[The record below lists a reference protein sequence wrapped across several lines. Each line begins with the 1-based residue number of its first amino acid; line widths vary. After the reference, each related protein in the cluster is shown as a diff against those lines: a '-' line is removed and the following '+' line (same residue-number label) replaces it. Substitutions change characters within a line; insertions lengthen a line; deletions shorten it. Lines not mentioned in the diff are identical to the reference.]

1 MITESTAR
9 AYSPGPPDAAQVV
22 EPEPVLRVT
31 ELVHRY
37 GDRTVLDGLGFDV
50 PRGQVF
56 GLLGPNGAGKTTAFH
71 VLTGLLA
78 PVSGKV
84 VLAGREV
91 RPGDR
96 ALRRRMGVVF
106 QGASLDPKLTAT
118 ENLRLAAELHGIR
131 GAEAQRR
138 IDRVLAFADLEKR
151 ASEPVERFSG
161 GMRRRIE
168 IARALLHSPDLL
180 VLDEPTSGL
189 DQVSFDRTWARLH
202 ELCETE
208 GLTVLVT
215 THRPEEAERC
225 HRLGVLH
232 GGRLVAVATPERLRE
247 QVSGDVVLLTGD
259 APEEL
264 AKEVSMRFGGHVTVS
279 DGVVSVERERGH
291 ELIPRLVEA
300 FPEGR
305 IRTVSL
311 RRPTLG
317 DAFLKLTGAA
327 LHAARSGVAVEGE

>member
-9 AYSPGPPDAAQVV
+9 AYPLPPTDVV
-22 EPEPVLRVT
+22 PVEEPEPVLQVSG
-31 ELVHRY
+31 LVHRY
-37 GDRTVLDGLGFDV
+37 GDRTVLDGLEFEV
-50 PRGQVF
+50 PRGQIF

-71 VLTGLLA
+71 VLTGLLS
-78 PVSGKV
+78 PVSGT
-84 VLAGREV
+84 VLLARKPI

-96 ALRRRMGVVF
+96 ELRRRMGVVF

-118 ENLRLAAELHGIR
+118 ENLRLAAQLHGIR
-131 GAEAQRR
+131 GAAAEERVR
-138 IDRVLAFADLEKR
+138 HVLAFADLEKR
-151 ASEPVERFSG
+151 ADEPVERFSG

-168 IARALLHSPDLL
+168 IARALLHSPELL

-189 DQVSFDRTWARLH
+189 DQVSFDRTWTRLH

-232 GGRLVAVATPERLRE
+232 GGKLVAVATPDRLRE
-247 QVSGDVVLLTGD
+247 EVSGDVVLLTGEE
-259 APEEL
+259 PEEL
-264 AKEVSMRFGGHVTVS
+264 AKEISVRFGGHVTVS
-279 DGVVSVERERGH
+279 DGVVSIERERGH

-300 FPEGR
+300 LPEGR

-317 DAFLKLTGAA
+317 DAFLKLTGQA
-327 LHAARSGVAVEGE
+327 LHAARSGVAVEGS